1 MFEEMMR
8 NVVEKKPLVHCI
20 TNTVTMNDCAN
31 AILAVKGSPIM
42 ADDEGE
48 VEDITSICQGLVLNI
63 GTLNQRTITSMIK
76 AGKKANALGH
86 PVILDP
92 VGAGASSLRN
102 ECIKQILDEVQIS
115 VIRGNMS
122 EMKAVAFQSAT
133 TRGVDADENDVIDEK
148 NIDDMIAFAKDLSQ
162 KTGAIISISG
172 AMDIITNGHEA
183 YIIKN
188 GCPEMSLIT
197 GTGCMLSAITGAYVA
212 ANPQNPLLATACA
225 TAMMG
230 YSGELALK
238 RVLKEELGTGS
249 LRVYLMDYLY
259 IMDFNHLQEGL
270 KIEKR

>member
-42 ADDEGE
+42 ADDEKE

-92 VGAGASSLRN
+92 VGAGASPLRD
-102 ECIKQILDEVQIS
+102 ECVKRILEEVQIS

-122 EMKAVAFQSAT
+122 EMKAVAFQSST
-133 TRGVDADENDVIDEK
+133 TRGVDADESDVIDEK
-148 NIDDMIAFAKDLSQ
+148 NIDDMIVFAKDLSQ

-183 YIIKN
+183 YVIKN

-225 TAMMG
+225 TTMMG